1 MHQFVVIVWSNASW
15 PQMTFFVPLLPP
27 APEASEAGNRIS
39 PQAKPWPD
47 FFNDTAIN
55 PWNAHASKN
64 SKALMKKQIDHICL
78 HMWLCL
84 QATITAMIETGPVQ
98 AATFV

>member
-1 MHQFVVIVWSNASW
+1 MLPDLRWHSLS
-15 PQMTFFVPLLPP
+15 PLLPP

-78 HMWLCL
+78 HIWLCL